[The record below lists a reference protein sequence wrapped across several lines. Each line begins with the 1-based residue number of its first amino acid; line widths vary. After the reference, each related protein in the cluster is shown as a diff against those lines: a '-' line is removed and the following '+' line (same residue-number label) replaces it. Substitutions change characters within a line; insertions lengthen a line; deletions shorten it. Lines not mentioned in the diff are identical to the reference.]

1 MQIVYGA
8 SATAPVDRCK
18 SPGDK
23 NVDMFCIQCC
33 FANPNRSGPKG
44 LFCQFSGKQ
53 AQLLQA
59 RSPFSVLMSVFA
71 EVCSNQTTRP
81 NHPPTTYQTRSRSWF
96 KRRAAMC
103 RMKLFPEQSLGLGVK
118 ARRRAYFKQ
127 EGAISRA
134 QHRHETLGTARGL
147 CNRQKDL
154 IKKRKLLKG
163 TKAGWEAV
171 SIFTEG
177 RL

>member
-1 MQIVYGA
+1 
-8 SATAPVDRCK
+8 
-18 SPGDK
+18 
-23 NVDMFCIQCC
+23 MFCIQCC

-134 QHRHETLGTARGL
+134 QHRHETLGTARGSY
-147 CNRQKDL
+147 KE
-154 IKKRKLLKG
+154 KKATERDKSRLRSSLNIYRRKTLTFYGLKVNPSSLAKCSWVLLG
-163 TKAGWEAV
+163 
-171 SIFTEG
+171 EG
-177 RL
+177 SDS